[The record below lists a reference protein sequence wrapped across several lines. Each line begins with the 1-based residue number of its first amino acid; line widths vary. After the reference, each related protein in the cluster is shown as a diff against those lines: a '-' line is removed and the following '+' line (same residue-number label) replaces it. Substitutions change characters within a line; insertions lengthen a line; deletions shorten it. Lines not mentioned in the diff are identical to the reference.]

1 MINRRCFLLSDQP
14 LVSII
19 IPTYNRRIEL
29 AELAESLYR
38 QTYKN
43 LQIIIVNDAG
53 PSVDFIQDLY
63 PELAIQIVNMPQN
76 LKHVHAR
83 NRGLQEVKGD
93 YIMLC
98 DDDDLLL
105 PIHIERML
113 QEIEGYDLVYPDV
126 EIFDYVYENNAR
138 SITNRFI
145 FAYEFDVPAMRRF
158 STFFSSGC
166 IFRPGLIDALGL
178 FDTEVFHYWDWDFF
192 LRAAENFRVKRAP
205 IASVLYAFA
214 QQGTSNMSGQLDNMR
229 PFLDML
235 SAKHGLGDLPTKNF
249 FLLLEEPEV
258 KERQAKTEII
268 WDGEPIRS
276 RLFK

>member
-1 MINRRCFLLSDQP
+1 MLYDQP

-43 LQIIIVNDAG
+43 LQIIVVNDAG
-53 PSVDFIQDLY
+53 PSVDFIQELY

-126 EIFDYVYENNAR
+126 EIFDYIYENNAR
-138 SITNRFI
+138 SITNRFV

-166 IFRPGLIDALGL
+166 IFRPELIEALGP

-192 LRAAENFRVKRAP
+192 LRTAEKFRVKRAP

-235 SAKHGLGDLPTKNF
+235 SVKHGLGDLPTKNF

-258 KERQAKTEII
+258 KERQAETEIV

>member
-1 MINRRCFLLSDQP
+1 MSFQP

-19 IPTYNRRIEL
+19 IPTYNRQIEL

-43 LQIIIVNDAG
+43 LQIIIVNDCG
-53 PSVDFIQDLY
+53 PSVDFIQELY
-63 PELAIQIVNMPQN
+63 PELAIQIINMPQN

-138 SITNRFI
+138 SITDRFV

-166 IFRPGLIDALGL
+166 IFRPEVINALGS
-178 FDTEVFHYWDWDFF
+178 FDTDVFHYWDWDFF
-192 LRAAENFRVKRAP
+192 LRATDQFRVKRAP
-205 IASVLYAFA
+205 IASVLYAFS
-214 QQGTSNMSGQLDNMR
+214 QQGSSNMSGQLDNMR

-235 SAKHGLGDLPTKNF
+235 SAKHQLGELPTKNF

-258 KERQAKTEII
+258 KARQAVTEII
-268 WDGEPIRS
+268 WDGKPIRS
-276 RLFK
+276 RLSK

>member
-1 MINRRCFLLSDQP
+1 MSDQP

-29 AELAESLYR
+29 AELAESLVR

-43 LQIIIVNDAG
+43 LQIIVVNDCG

-63 PELAIQIVNMPQN
+63 PELNIQIINMPEN

-83 NRGLQEVKGD
+83 NRGLQEVQGEF
-93 YIMLC
+93 IMLC

-113 QEIEGYDLVYPDV
+113 QEIEGFDLVYPDV
-126 EIFDYVYENNAR
+126 EIFHYAYENQTR
-138 SITNRFI
+138 IITDRFV
-145 FAYEFDVPAMRRF
+145 FAYEFDIPAMRRF

-166 IFRPGLIDALGL
+166 IFRPELIAALGP

-192 LRAAENFRVKRAP
+192 LRAAEQFRVKRAP

-229 PFLDML
+229 PYLDLL
-235 SAKHGLGDLPTKNF
+235 SVKHQLGELPTANF

-258 KERQAKTEII
+258 KARQAATELI
-268 WDGEPIRS
+268 WDGQPIRS
-276 RLFK
+276 RLAE

>member
-1 MINRRCFLLSDQP
+1 MSDQP

-53 PSVDFIQDLY
+53 PAVDFIQDLY

-126 EIFDYVYENNAR
+126 EIFDYVYENDAR
-138 SITNRFI
+138 SITNRFV

-166 IFRPGLIDALGL
+166 IFRPELIDALGP

-192 LRAAENFRVKRAP
+192 LRAAEKFRVKRTPA
-205 IASVLYAFA
+205 ASVLYAFA

-235 SAKHGLGDLPTKNF
+235 SVKHGLGDLPTKNF

-258 KERQAKTEII
+258 KARQAKTEIV

>member
-1 MINRRCFLLSDQP
+1 MINRRCSQLSDQP

-38 QTYKN
+38 QTYKS

-53 PSVDFIQDLY
+53 PSVDFIQELY

-83 NRGLQEVKGD
+83 NRGLQEAKGD

-113 QEIEGYDLVYPDV
+113 QEIQGYDLVYPDV

-138 SITNRFI
+138 SITNRFV

-166 IFRPGLIDALGL
+166 IFRPELIEALGP

-192 LRAAENFRVKRAP
+192 LRAAEKFRVKRAP

-258 KERQAKTEII
+258 KERQAETELI

-276 RLFK
+276 RLFE